1 MSANEVIEI
10 VHGFMSLGAEIVKLW
25 NARGMKK
32 AEAMANLAKLRQLY
46 LADVVAVDAGLREPG
61 DGE

>member
-1 MSANEVIEI
+1 MNANEVIEI

-25 NARGMKK
+25 NARGMKV
-32 AEAMANLAKLRQLY
+32 AEARANLAKLRALY
-46 LADVVAVDAGLREPG
+46 LADVAAVDAGLREPG